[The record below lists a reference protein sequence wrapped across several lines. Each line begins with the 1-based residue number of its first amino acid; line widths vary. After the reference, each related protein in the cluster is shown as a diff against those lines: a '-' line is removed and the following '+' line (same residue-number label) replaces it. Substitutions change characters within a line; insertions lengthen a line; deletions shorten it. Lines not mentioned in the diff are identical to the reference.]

1 MNRYLII
8 DRKDKVLYH
17 VQNIIIK
24 DERQTSSIACT
35 NLENLYYELLE
46 IIHDE
51 IDILDLNIKLDF
63 NEKGEI

>member
-24 DERQTSSIACT
+24 DERQVSSIACT
-35 NLENLYYELLE
+35 DLENLYCELLE

>member
-35 NLENLYYELLE
+35 NLTDLYYELLD
-46 IIHDE
+46 IIRDE

-63 NEKGEI
+63 EKTEE

>member
-24 DERQTSSIACT
+24 DEKQTSSISCT
-35 NLENLYYELLE
+35 DLENLYCELLE
-46 IIHDE
+46 IMSDE
-51 IDILDLNIKLDF
+51 IDILDLNIKLNF
-63 NEKGEI
+63 EKTGE

>member
-35 NLENLYYELLE
+35 NLENLYCELLE
-46 IIHDE
+46 IIRDE
-51 IDILDLNIKLDF
+51 IDILDLNIKLNF
-63 NEKGEI
+63 EKTEE

>member
-35 NLENLYYELLE
+35 DLENLYCELLE
-46 IIHDE
+46 IIRDE
-51 IDILDLNIKLDF
+51 IDILDLNINLNF
-63 NEKGEI
+63 EKTEE

>member
-17 VQNIIIK
+17 AQNIIIK
-24 DERQTSSIACT
+24 DERQIGSITCT
-35 NLENLYYELLE
+35 DLENLYCELLE
-46 IIHDE
+46 IIRDE